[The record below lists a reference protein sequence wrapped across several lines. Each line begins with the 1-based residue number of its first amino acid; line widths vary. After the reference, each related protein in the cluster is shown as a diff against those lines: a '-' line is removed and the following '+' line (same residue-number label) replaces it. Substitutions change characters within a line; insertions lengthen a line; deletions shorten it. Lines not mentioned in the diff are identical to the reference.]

1 MKAVI
6 LAAGTGK
13 RVFPLA
19 VNKPKPMFKL
29 LGKPLMQY
37 VLEELAAA
45 EVRHAVVVIG
55 HQSEQIVEYFGSSHS
70 GVSIEYVRQ
79 DEPKGM
85 ADALLSA
92 EARVSDGKFL
102 VCNGDD
108 VFDPGLVKKML
119 PVAVNADAVFAC
131 QPVEETWKFGILS
144 LDTSGDGLRVTGI
157 VEKPDKGKEPSNNAV
172 IGVYMLSPD
181 IFGYIRQCPP
191 GDAQYEQAIQK
202 MIDQGRKVEA
212 VEYCDFFGSYKLPWD
227 LLVLNEYFLTH
238 QPTYIAETAQISEH
252 SVLKGDH
259 IYIGENVRVFE
270 HAVIQ
275 GPCYIGNGAVIGNNC
290 LIRACSSIGD
300 GTVIGFGTE
309 VKRSVIGEQCWTHAS
324 YVGDSVIGDY
334 CSLGAGTV
342 TANYRFDEENVQV
355 EVVGKGRMDSG
366 TPKLGCIM
374 ADNCKTGSNT
384 TLMPGVKIGPNSLVG
399 PGVLLFTDLEPNKI
413 ALQDKQVLEIRDNKI
428 SLDQVRRSALRR
440 GLLDSTDV

>member
-1 MKAVI
+1 
-6 LAAGTGK
+6 
-13 RVFPLA
+13 
-19 VNKPKPMFKL
+19 
-29 LGKPLMQY
+29 
-37 VLEELAAA
+37 
-45 EVRHAVVVIG
+45 
-55 HQSEQIVEYFGSSHS
+55 
-70 GVSIEYVRQ
+70 
-79 DEPKGM
+79 
-85 ADALLSA
+85 
-92 EARVSDGKFL
+92 
-102 VCNGDD
+102 
-108 VFDPGLVKKML
+108 
-119 PVAVNADAVFAC
+119 
-131 QPVEETWKFGILS
+131 
-144 LDTSGDGLRVTGI
+144 
-157 VEKPDKGKEPSNNAV
+157 
-172 IGVYMLSPD
+172 
-181 IFGYIRQCPP
+181 
-191 GDAQYEQAIQK
+191 

-238 QPTYIAETAQISEH
+238 QPTHIAESAQISEH
-252 SVLKGDH
+252 SVLKGEH

-324 YVGDSVIGDY
+324 YVGDSVVGDY

-428 SLDQVRRSALRR
+428 SMDQVRRSALRR